1 MCPSAQAIQVC
12 ALSVSGG
19 HFFPP
24 VFEAQIHLELESLLM
39 WTGQALPS
47 SERNASQGLSCHFL
61 NLGTFKVKSEG
72 INLLR
77 KQTWIS
83 PVTT

>member
-1 MCPSAQAIQVC
+1 MCPGVQAIQLC

-19 HFFPP
+19 HFSPP

-47 SERNASQGLSCHFL
+47 SERNASQGLSCHSL

-72 INLLR
+72 IHLLR

-83 PVTT
+83 PMTT